1 MEHGSTSVTDSA
13 PPRPSCAH
21 DAHIND
27 GSPAGPRRR
36 SATLCDPPPPGR
48 HGTGGPQAGTGRP
61 AQALPPHRS
70 NSAAGVSCVLSAWPA
85 CRKQQRLGASGA
97 TETQATSGKP
107 RRSRPKGKSLVTSL
121 LCPRWRPPWGAPPP
135 HAATAPPR
143 PTKPHAP
150 TSTPRYGGGGV
161 RVQADRKHTGRTGT
175 QLTTI
180 PPTAPASTAPHTIVP
195 LLQHPL
201 CLTPLP

>member
-1 MEHGSTSVTDSA
+1 MA
-13 PPRPSCAH
+13 
-21 DAHIND
+21 
-27 GSPAGPRRR
+27 RR
-36 SATLCDPPPPGR
+36 PGR
-48 HGTGGPQAGTGRP
+48 GDGQPPCAIPLPQAGTGQAVHRLAQGGLRRP
-61 AQALPPHRS
+61 CPPTE
-70 NSAAGVSCVLSAWPA
+70 ATPPQGVSCVLSAWPA

-180 PPTAPASTAPHTIVP
+180 PPTAPASTTPHTIVP